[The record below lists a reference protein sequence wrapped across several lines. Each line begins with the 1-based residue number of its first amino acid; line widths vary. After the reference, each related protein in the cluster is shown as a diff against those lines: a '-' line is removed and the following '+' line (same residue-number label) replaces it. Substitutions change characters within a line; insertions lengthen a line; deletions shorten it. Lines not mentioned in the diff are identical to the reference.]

1 MAYLK
6 DFRERIQN
14 NDYPGFLK
22 IWEEYC
28 YGDQPDG
35 EEMVAVLESI
45 KTSELAKPF
54 GLHVERLLPLWREL
68 TDEKMIHNVL
78 RLIFDLQTTCSESL
92 AELGLEYLKTH
103 YANDPLLHEKLRL
116 VGLRSHEKFQSAIRN
131 FELLTHFQKGNFV
144 FHTAGW
150 GTGEI
155 LEVSHVREEVS
166 IEFEYV
172 M

>member
-35 EEMVAVLESI
+35 EEMIAVLESV
-45 KTSELAKPF
+45 KSSELAKPF

-68 TDEKMIHNVL
+68 TDQKMIHGVL
-78 RLIFDLQTTCSESL
+78 RLIFDLETTSSETL
-92 AELGLEYLKTH
+92 AELGTEYLKTQ
-103 YANDPLLHEKLRL
+103 YADDPLLLEKLRL
-116 VGLRSHEKFQSAIRN
+116 VGLRSHERFQSAIRN
-131 FELLTHFQKGNFV
+131 FELLTHFQPGNFV
-144 FHTAGW
+144 FHTAG
-150 GTGEI
+150 
-155 LEVSHVREEVS
+155 
-166 IEFEYV
+166 
-172 M
+172 